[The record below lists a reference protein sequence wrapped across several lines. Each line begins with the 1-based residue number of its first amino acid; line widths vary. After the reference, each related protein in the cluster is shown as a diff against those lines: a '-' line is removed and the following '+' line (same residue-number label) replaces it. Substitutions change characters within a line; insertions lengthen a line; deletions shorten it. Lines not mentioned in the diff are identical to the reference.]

1 MAGGGTYSLAAPRL
15 CRASGGKE
23 EKGSP
28 ARYTTGIVY
37 PWVSDVCF
45 GAAPA
50 SHTRQQSTPRKHR
63 APAGSRT
70 APHRTAAHRT
80 AAPRAAHT
88 GAAPSRS
95 AARSVQS
102 AGSPGTPRPA
112 RPWPAGSPRC
122 QESASPSASLPRRIV
137 YQKTRAS
144 SKQMR
149 RQITRSAKTKSREA
163 REREHRFPAHVP
175 QKAMLLLRG
184 LAPLRHPGPTRP
196 AAGLQGSAE
205 SRLASV
211 RTRGHGG
218 AGHGGKTSA
227 ARSGASSPKAKPA
240 WRWEGRAE
248 GWPRKRPAAEP
259 ADSFLAAWGGAA
271 PLTSAILFPGVFPLP
286 LFEQEL
292 NYQKRSSRGPESA
305 DPVSFTVSA
314 RARKYSGFPQ
324 NRRDTGGEG
333 FAQRFGSP
341 HPTHLRYFLGGE
353 EARRARLKLH
363 GAAGANPLLRSG
375 IPTDLLRSCSSR
387 LLQRERTFLSR
398 IGCGML
404 CEEGCLQ
411 KATFSN

>member
-1 MAGGGTYSLAAPRL
+1 
-15 CRASGGKE
+15 
-23 EKGSP
+23 
-28 ARYTTGIVY
+28 
-37 PWVSDVCF
+37 
-45 GAAPA
+45 
-50 SHTRQQSTPRKHR
+50 
-63 APAGSRT
+63 
-70 APHRTAAHRT
+70 
-80 AAPRAAHT
+80 
-88 GAAPSRS
+88 
-95 AARSVQS
+95 
-102 AGSPGTPRPA
+102 
-112 RPWPAGSPRC
+112 
-122 QESASPSASLPRRIV
+122 
-137 YQKTRAS
+137 
-144 SKQMR
+144 MR

-227 ARSGASSPKAKPA
+227 ARSGASSPIAKPA

-292 NYQKRSSRGPESA
+292 NYQKRASRGPESA

-333 FAQRFGSP
+333 FAPRFGSP

-363 GAAGANPLLRSG
+363 GAADANPLLRSG

-387 LLQRERTFLSR
+387 VLQRERTFLSR